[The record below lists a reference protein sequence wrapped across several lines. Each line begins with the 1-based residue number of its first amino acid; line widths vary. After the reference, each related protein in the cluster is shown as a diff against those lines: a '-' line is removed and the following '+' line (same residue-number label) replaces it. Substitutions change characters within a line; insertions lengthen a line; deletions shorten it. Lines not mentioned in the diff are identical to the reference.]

1 MKNTL
6 KVLLASLL
14 LATSAAASAAPRG
27 EVLILLSSETTL
39 PLKAGK
45 TMTSGYYLNELGV
58 PAAALLDA
66 GYDLTLVTPKGNRPQ
81 ADKSSID
88 PQYFAGSEQEM
99 GRIASVVDGLLTP
112 GKVKSL
118 KEVLQAG
125 PERYAGLMYRI
136 FSYNQLK

>member
-88 PQYFAGSEQEM
+88 PQ
-99 GRIASVVDGLLTP
+99 
-112 GKVKSL
+112 
-118 KEVLQAG
+118 
-125 PERYAGLMYRI
+125 
-136 FSYNQLK
+136 